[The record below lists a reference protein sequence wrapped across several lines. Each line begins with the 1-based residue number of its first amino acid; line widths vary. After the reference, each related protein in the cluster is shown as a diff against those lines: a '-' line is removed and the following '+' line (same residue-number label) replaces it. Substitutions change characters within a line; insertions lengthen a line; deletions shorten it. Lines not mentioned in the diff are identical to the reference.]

1 MGDIVSLKLHR
12 KRKDRAAKEDQ
23 AAANR
28 ARFGRGKDEK
38 SLTAAEK
45 ANAERTLDGHKRD
58 E

>member
-12 KRKDRAAKEDQ
+12 KRKDRAAKQDQ

-38 SLTAAEK
+38 SLTEAEK
-45 ANAERTLDGHKRD
+45 ANAARNLDGHKRD